1 VSPVIMIMVAVI
13 VIMIGVTVVVAGV
26 AVTPTVMA
34 PAVMAS
40 ATGAGTTSPAT
51 CGICLADS
59 AYAIIPGKHLGDTA
73 EEQGRRYRGGE
84 QALCEY
90 SAHLATLL
98 GLAATVPETGS
109 VAAQRRSLSCLLPFG
124 HDYGPTVPGNGC
136 SLITI

>member
-1 VSPVIMIMVAVI
+1 MIMVAVI

-98 GLAATVPETGS
+98 GLAATAPGPVPWRLSADRS
-109 VAAQRRSLSCLLPFG
+109 VAYFPSGMITAQQYPATAVR
-124 HDYGPTVPGNGC
+124 
-136 SLITI
+136 